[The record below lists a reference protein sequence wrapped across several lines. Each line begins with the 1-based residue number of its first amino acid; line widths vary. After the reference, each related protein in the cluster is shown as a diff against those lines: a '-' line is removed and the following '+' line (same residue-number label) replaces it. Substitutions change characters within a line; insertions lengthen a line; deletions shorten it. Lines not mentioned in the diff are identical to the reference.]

1 MKHTDK
7 VVVPFEESMSRIED
21 FIGQKALAALVHV
34 VPKNLA
40 TLRGDAI
47 AGQKSSLPSP
57 SSADGSPQ
65 VDQYYKA
72 LDDEDSIEE
81 EVENGN
87 LPDTAIV
94 RELLRQAK
102 AREVE
107 QRGSRWIVPRKPRP
121 FNSTSKAIPYTKAED
136 GAFKTANLPF
146 KPRLESLYH
155 RCRLMIL
162 EDAAYMVGEIKKL
175 EASKHT
181 DILLQGLRFSIVTE
195 AQEIILRL
203 DVAIADC
210 ASKHLKRLEIEFRLI
225 QISIHTVLHSLEIS
239 SGVDIQASAKAMVEL
254 CQQYPDTAGVFW
266 PTCSALKRA
275 VDNGSR
281 QWNFRLYTKISSEF
295 WKKWAGHEVG
305 YLRHCINGH
314 PYSGYVFSD
323 CPECGRYVELPQ
335 EDKTDYQSFLK
346 EDQFL
351 AKMKTMRL
359 GSKWASTTQKKEAT
373 GDGA

>member
-1 MKHTDK
+1 
-7 VVVPFEESMSRIED
+7 MSRIEG

-34 VPKNLA
+34 VPKNRAALK
-40 TLRGDAI
+40 GDAI
-47 AGQKSSLPSP
+47 AGQKSSFPSP
-57 SSADGSPQ
+57 SLADGSAQ
-65 VDQYYKA
+65 VEQYYKA
-72 LDDEDSIEE
+72 PDDEDSIEE

-94 RELLRQAK
+94 RELVRQAK

-107 QRGSRWIVPRKPRP
+107 QRSSRWIVPRKPRP
-121 FNSTSKAIPYTKAED
+121 FNSTSKEIPYSKAED
-136 GAFKTANLPF
+136 GAFKAANLPF
-146 KPRLESLYH
+146 RPRLESLYH

-195 AQEIILRL
+195 AQESISLL
-203 DVAIADC
+203 HVAIADC
-210 ASKHLKRLEIEFRLI
+210 ASKHFKRLEVEFRLI
-225 QISIHTVLHSLEIS
+225 QVSLHTVLHSFEIG
-239 SGVDIQASAKAMVEL
+239 SGVEIQASAKAMAEL

-281 QWNFRLYTKISSEF
+281 QWDFRLYSKISNDF
-295 WKKWAGHEVG
+295 WKQWAGHEVG

-335 EDKTDYQSFLK
+335 EDKTNYQSFLK
-346 EDQFL
+346 EGEFV
-351 AKMKTMRL
+351 AKMKAMGL
-359 GSKWASTTQKKEAT
+359 GAK
-373 GDGA
+373 